1 MKLIIALVLVVI
13 GVAGGGALG
22 MMLKPDAKPEMA
34 AEGGGDAMGDETKT
48 MAKADMAPK
57 KEMEPDEDPTED
69 PAAYVTIA
77 RQMIVPVVSGGETQA
92 LMLFEI
98 ALDVPEEHREVV
110 LEREPRL
117 RDAFLR
123 ELFELSYTGAF
134 LETYTS
140 DRVMEDLRQKLLAA
154 ARVHVG
160 DRVTDIL
167 ILDALRQEL

>member
-1 MKLIIALVLVVI
+1 MKLVIALVLLVI
-13 GVAGGGALG
+13 GIAGGGALG
-22 MMLKPDAKPEMA
+22 MMLKPMPEPETMA
-34 AEGGGDAMGDETKT
+34 EPVKTEEDAMAEEKMKEEDADEV
-48 MAKADMAPK
+48 PSSF
-57 KEMEPDEDPTED
+57 
-69 PAAYVTIA
+69 VTIA
-77 RQMIVPVVSGGETQA
+77 RQMIVPVVEGGETRA

-98 ALDVPEEHREVV
+98 ALDVPEEYRESV

-140 DRVMEDLRQKLLAA
+140 DRVMEDLRGKLLAA
-154 ARVHVG
+154 ARVHLG
-160 DRVTDIL
+160 DRVSDVL